1 MTDLISKVESQHMK
15 EDIPPVEPGDTVRVA
30 VRTSLGDDTGSARTH
45 TFEGT
50 VVACR
55 GGGINR
61 TITVRRVSFGV
72 GVERSFPLHSPAI
85 VDVEIVRRGR
95 VRRAKLYYLRD
106 RHERAARLR
115 ERKEAVPAGEEAAEA
130 AEQVEEAAAQETEA
144 TTEQADAES
153 AEEEAQPEAET
164 DASAQASEDP
174 DKEAQS

>member
-1 MTDLISKVESQHMK
+1 MTDLISKVESKHMK
-15 EDIPPVEPGDTVRVA
+15 EDVPPVEPGDTVRVA
-30 VRTSLGDDTGSARTH
+30 VRTSLGGDTDSARTH

-115 ERKEAVPAGEEAAEA
+115 ERKETVSAGEEA
-130 AEQVEEAAAQETEA
+130 AEQVEEAAAQETEAEA